1 MRLALLLPGLAL
13 GLAAQSPT
21 SSVAAFRFDASKVPA
36 GRTLHY
42 TKSNRDGSK
51 AIQVVVHLEDR
62 DTVDVYKIE
71 NRGRW
76 LAHVRGT
83 LDWATFTV
91 ASSKSWNRLESG
103 EPNLQAELALDS
115 GAHTYTARFGP
126 NTAPSK
132 VGHYPL
138 VVYNFD
144 FIGAN
149 VIWPFRVDPQA
160 DLELG
165 VVDPDFAAIA
175 ALPPVPGTYPQA
187 FPYRGKA
194 VFRFVGEGEYRG
206 VACWKYAVGGPAF
219 GGAEGTLLVNKA
231 HGYWELFEHT
241 RPDNPEWKDF
251 KFELQRV
258 EHLSSTQWRAYTEG
272 VVRAAQEPEDLSAFT
287 APDLPQPLLLRKGL
301 AAAAD
306 NDYRTSIPCLR
317 AFVAQ
322 NPDHGEAWS
331 ALGDGLWDARHDQ
344 ACAEAYG
351 RAADLGWQP
360 SLSRYWAA
368 QALTRAGRLEEAMA
382 SLRQAM
388 ALGFENPP
396 RALRDKALKPL
407 WNDPRFKALMGAAP
421 EGIPDRNARWRH
433 DLAWLVSELK
443 RKHVHLAARLS
454 PERFEAER
462 ARLERDIPALDDAA
476 IAVRMAQ
483 FLALVG
489 DGHTALFPP
498 VPGQFPFSLGMPL
511 PALRLAPLPLR
522 FHSFADGVRVVAATA
537 ERRRL
542 LGARVVAVGGVPVA
556 EALERLATTVSRENS
571 QWAKE
576 RLPDRLQVPA
586 ILKGLGLGTSAT
598 EATLTLEVEGKLEE
612 VRVPALTPGAGPG
625 WVEALSPALRRN
637 LDRAYWQEHLD
648 ASNTT
653 VVRYNAARAEA
664 EPPAAFWKRVIA
676 EAEARKV
683 ARFVVD
689 LRANSGGDNGHNRP
703 MVEGLRGS
711 AWLNVP
717 GRLYVLI
724 GRATFSAGMN
734 AAADLERETKA
745 TFVGEPT
752 GSSPNFAGEASPVA
766 LPFSG
771 LQAIVS
777 SRYFQGSGPT
787 DKRTW
792 IAPALR
798 VEPVFADWVAG
809 RDAALE
815 AVLALPAP

>member
-1 MRLALLLPGLAL
+1 MRLALLLPALCL

-21 SSVAAFRFDASKVPA
+21 SSLAAFRFEAAKFPV

-51 AIQVVVHLEDR
+51 AIEVVVHLEDQ

-76 LAHVRGT
+76 LAHVRGRM
-83 LDWATFTV
+83 DWQAFTV
-91 ASSKSWNRLESG
+91 GSAKSWNQLESG
-103 EPNLQAELALDS
+103 EPNLQAELTLDR
-115 GAHTYTARFGP
+115 TANLYRSTFGP
-126 NTAPSK
+126 YQAPASI
-132 VGHYPL
+132 GHLPL

-149 VIWPFRVDPQA
+149 VIWPFRVDPKA

-165 VVDPDFAAIA
+165 VADPDFAAMA
-175 ALPPVPGTYPQA
+175 ALPKVPGSYPQA
-187 FPYRGKA
+187 FPYRGTA
-194 VFRFVGEGEYRG
+194 RFRFVGEGEHRG
-206 VACWKYAVGGPAF
+206 VPCWRYAVGGPAF
-219 GGAEGTLLVNKA
+219 GGREGTLLVNKV
-231 HGYWELFEHT
+231 HGYWELFEH
-241 RPDNPEWKDF
+241 PQADNPSWQDF
-251 KFELQRV
+251 RFELQRV
-258 EHLSSTQWRAYTEG
+258 ETMTLGQWRAYTEG
-272 VVRAAQEPEDLSAFT
+272 VVRAAQGPEDLEAFK
-287 APDLPQPLLLRKGL
+287 APELPQPLLLRQGL
-301 AAAAD
+301 EAAAD
-306 NDYRTSIPCLR
+306 NDYRTSVPCLR
-317 AFVAQ
+317 AFTAQ

-331 ALGDGLWDARHDQ
+331 ALGDGLWDAKHDLE
-344 ACAEAYG
+344 CAAAYG
-351 RAADLGWQP
+351 KAAELGWQP

-368 QALTRAGRLEEAMA
+368 QALSRAGKLEEALA
-382 SLRQAM
+382 SLSQAM

-396 RALRDKALKPL
+396 RALKDKALKPL
-407 WNDPRFKALMGAAP
+407 WKDPRFRALMGAAP
-421 EGIPDRNARWRH
+421 EGVADRNARWRH
-433 DLAWLVSELK
+433 DLAWLVSELR
-443 RKHVHLAARLS
+443 RKHVHLHAKLS

-462 ARLERDIPALDDAA
+462 ARLDRDIPALDDAG
-476 IAVRMAQ
+476 IAVRITQ
-483 FLALVG
+483 LLALVG

-511 PALRLAPLPLR
+511 PDLKLAPLPLR
-522 FHSFADGVRVVAATA
+522 FHVFPDGVRIVAAVPGH
-537 ERRRL
+537 RRL
-542 LGARVVAVGGVPVA
+542 LGAKVRAVGGVPMA
-556 EALERLATTVSRENS
+556 EAMERLATTVSRENR
-571 QWAKE
+571 QWFKE
-576 RLPDRLQVPA
+576 RLPERLQVPA
-586 ILKGLGLGTSAT
+586 LLKGLGLATSGS
-598 EATLTLEVEGKLEE
+598 EAVLTLEVDGRREE
-612 VRVPALTPGAGPG
+612 VRVAALAVDAKPEWIEAQAPG
-625 WVEALSPALRRN
+625 LRRN
-637 LDRAYWQEHLD
+637 LDKAYWSEHL
-648 ASNTT
+648 APANTT

-676 EAEARKV
+676 EAESGKA

-689 LRANSGGDNGHNRP
+689 LRANAGGDNGHNRP

-734 AAADLERETKA
+734 AAADLERETRA

-777 SRYFQGSGPT
+777 SRYFQGSSPT
-787 DKRTW
+787 DRRTW
-792 IAPALR
+792 LAPALR
-798 VEPVFADWVAG
+798 VEPTYADWVAG

-815 AVLALPAP
+815 AVLALPAH